1 MLLLCLFIL
10 IFFTIDAVDGEL
22 SDWAAAKVQD
32 RMFKS
37 ANWIVNGIE
46 NGEIYQV
53 YDNLRTHV
61 VRLTEGT
68 CTCQKWQ
75 LSGLPCGH
83 AIAVCRVLGLSDS
96 SQLAR
101 DWFKKTTLKSTYDPL
116 IFPLGD
122 VSSWETP
129 PNIQVVEPPLMDRRP
144 AGRPK
149 NKDRIRSKG
158 EEPRRI
164 SCGRCGVVGHNRA
177 TYKQPLMKQKVNFIY
192 LL

>member
-1 MLLLCLFIL
+1 ML
-10 IFFTIDAVDGEL
+10 
-22 SDWAAAKVQD
+22 
-32 RMFKS
+32 KS

-46 NGEIYQV
+46 HGEIYQV

-68 CTCQKWQ
+68 CTCRKWQ
-75 LSGLPCGH
+75 LSGLPYGH
-83 AIAVCRVLGLSDS
+83 DIAVCRVLGLSDS

-101 DWFKKTTLKSTYDPL
+101 DWFKKTTLKSTYEPL

-129 PNIQVVEPPLMDRRP
+129 NNIQVVEPPVMDRRP
-144 AGRPK
+144 ARRPK
-149 NKDRIRSKG
+149 NKYRIRSIV

-164 SCGRCGVVGHNRA
+164 SCGRCGVLGHNRA
-177 TYKQPLMKQKVNFIY
+177 TCKQPLMKQKVNFIY